1 VNLLLAIVL
10 APLILL
16 TFCFAVELFF
26 GIRPLARQL
35 TTDPLQASSVVIV
48 PAHDEEAMIRARLAT
63 LKSATNGIAQILVV
77 ADNCRDSTAAI
88 ARELG
93 VDVVERFDADRRG
106 KGFALDFARSSL
118 QSSPVDVVLIVDA
131 DCEMDA
137 GSIRRLAA
145 RCFESGQPCQAVNL
159 QIPPP
164 GASPAVQLSTFAFFI
179 KNVVRQRAL
188 QRLAHRVH
196 LLGTG
201 MALPWSAFIKADLA
215 TDNIAEDMKIG
226 VELAEAGHVP
236 LFVED
241 AAVWSNAET
250 EKGTLTQRS
259 RWEGGFLRNALQKGP
274 RMLVRSLARGDLRE
288 SWAALD
294 VLIPPFALLLLLD
307 VGALLLSLVVATATG
322 ASMAPALVL
331 AGSLGLAVIGLAAA
345 WASGGSRFV
354 SLSGLG
360 RAPLYVLWKLPMY
373 LGLARRGAPK
383 EWLRTRGG
391 KS

>member
-1 VNLLLAIVL
+1 VTQVLAIAL

-26 GIRPLARQL
+26 GIRPLAQWPTAEQL
-35 TTDPLQASSVVIV
+35 HPTSVVIV
-48 PAHDEEAMIRARLAT
+48 PAHDEEAIIRARLAA
-63 LKSATNGIAQILVV
+63 LKSATNGITRILVV
-77 ADNCRDSTAAI
+77 ADNCRDSTATI

-93 VDVVERFDADRRG
+93 VEVAERFDADRRG

-118 QSSPVDVVLIVDA
+118 QSNPVDVVLIVDA

-137 GSIRRLAA
+137 GSIRRLVA
-145 RCFESGQPCQAVNL
+145 RCFVSGRPCQAVNL
-159 QIPPP
+159 QVPAPD
-164 GASPAVQLSTFAFFI
+164 ASPAVQLSTFAFFI
-179 KNVVRQRAL
+179 RNVVRQRAL
-188 QRLAHRVH
+188 QRLTRRVH

-226 VELAEAGHVP
+226 VELAEAGHP
-236 LFVED
+236 ALFVED
-241 AAVWSNAET
+241 SAVWSSAES
-250 EKGTLTQRS
+250 EKNTLTQRS

-274 RMLVRSLARGDLRE
+274 RMLLRSLARGDLRG
-288 SWAALD
+288 SWAAVD
-294 VLIPPFALLLLLD
+294 ILIPPFALLLLLD
-307 VGALLLSLVVATATG
+307 VAGLLLSLVVVTTAG
-322 ASMAPALVL
+322 ASLAPMLALGGV
-331 AGSLGLAVIGLAAA
+331 LGLAVIGLAMA

-360 RAPLYVLWKLPMY
+360 RAPFYVLWKLPMY
-373 LGLARRGAPK
+373 LGLARSGAPK